1 MRERDG
7 MSEKHKLSKRPLTS
21 FRYQCARPQL
31 FRVGDIVEIQCSV
44 IFVKARGTKHRMKLV
59 LRSIALLDCEIA
71 LVSSILCKSPN
82 RIPTDWQD
90 AKRKTVKASVQEEP
104 SIRCLK
110 RKVGYEDNE
119 DEKEKKCIHMDQS
132 SDWSRKSRY
141 VVYYNWWCMDNE
153 NRERIEN
160 KKWGSWH
167 GKEIMPA
174 ILATKRP
181 NKRNR

>member
-7 MSEKHKLSKRPLTS
+7 MSEKCKLSEWPLMS
-21 FRYQCARPQL
+21 FRYQRARPQL
-31 FRVGDIVEIQCSV
+31 FRVSNIVEIQCSV
-44 IFVKARGTKHRMKLV
+44 IFVKARGTKHQMKLV
-59 LRSIALLDCEIA
+59 LWSITLLDCEIA

-82 RIPTDWQD
+82 RILTDWQD

-104 SIRCLK
+104 GVRCLK
-110 RKVGYEDNE
+110 RKVEYEDK
-119 DEKEKKCIHMDQS
+119 DEKEKKRIHMDQS

-141 VVYYNWWCMDNE
+141 VVYYNQWCMDDE
-153 NRERIEN
+153 NGEQIEN
-160 KKWGSWH
+160 KKRGSWH